1 MKPLLLIVF
10 LLSACHSSVAA
21 EPLSGNP
28 EWLRTPPAPLFTEKE
43 EVKATQDAPY
53 RYTTEEL
60 DAMKK
65 AAKSQR
71 MAPSGD
77 TTTKRRYTT
86 EELDAREK
94 AEQSRNAAEKQR
106 LQLAKDNYACLLEYR
121 RSGPAIQAPSV
132 GGGNELAAMLQVES
146 ERRREEKYVQAC
158 MESKGWIFP
167 ARNAE
172 STK

>member
-1 MKPLLLIVF
+1 MIRE
-10 LLSACHSSVAA
+10 A
-21 EPLSGNP
+21 E
-28 EWLRTPPAPLFTEKE
+28 
-43 EVKATQDAPY
+43 
-53 RYTTEEL
+53 
-60 DAMKK
+60 
-65 AAKSQR
+65 SQG

-86 EELDAREK
+86 EELDARDAREK